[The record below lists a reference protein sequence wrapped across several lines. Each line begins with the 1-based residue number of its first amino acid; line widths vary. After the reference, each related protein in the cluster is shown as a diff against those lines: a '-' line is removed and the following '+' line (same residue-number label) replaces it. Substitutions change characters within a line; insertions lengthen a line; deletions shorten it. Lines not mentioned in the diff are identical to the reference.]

1 MEKRGGRGWENFGNV
16 SIKFTDPP
24 IRLCNILI
32 TPPPPPPRQQLVGSQ
47 FSLQTLLATTDP
59 PSIPPQNH
67 ETPPPFNILHLFP
80 GEKVLTCPLQPNF
93 TSDIVLGRTLA
104 KRLSQ
109 RSCER
114 LHFQLLDREADTKC
128 YHLSAPT
135 TSESSTNILR
145 YCTVISTVGYFVL

>member
-1 MEKRGGRGWENFGNV
+1 M
-16 SIKFTDPP
+16 T
-24 IRLCNILI
+24 
-32 TPPPPPPRQQLVGSQ
+32 PPPPPRQQLVGSQ

-67 ETPPPFNILHLFP
+67 ATPPSTSSTSSLAKKFWLVLCNPILL
-80 GEKVLTCPLQPNF
+80 VILCLAA
-93 TSDIVLGRTLA
+93 TLA

-114 LHFQLLDREADTKC
+114 LHFQLLDREADTKF

-135 TSESSTNILR
+135 TRESSTNILR
-145 YCTVISTVGYFVL
+145 SCTVISTVGYFVLQKKSTWASCFEGMLIKRKQLDDN